1 MDSGDQR
8 RANAHKESLMMK
20 AYVLGAGLM
29 IGAAF
34 SPLTADA
41 DDASDGYLVYND
53 MCATCHGKDMM
64 NPGLAF
70 DLRKFPT
77 DDKARFVTSVNK
89 GKGTG
94 MPPWEGKLSAEEID
108 LLWAY
113 VKSGG

>member
-1 MDSGDQR
+1 MDPCDQR
-8 RANAHKESLMMK
+8 RANAHEESLTMK
-20 AYVLGAGLM
+20 SWFIGAGLV
-29 IGAAF
+29 IGAMF
-34 SPLTADA
+34 TPLPASA
-41 DDASDGYLVYND
+41 DDAQEGYLIYND

-70 DLRKFPT
+70 DLRKFPQ
-77 DDKARFVTSVNK
+77 DDKARFVTSVTK

-94 MPPWEGKLSAEEID
+94 MPPWEGKVSAEEID